1 MRKIYYLPF
10 ESYENDYCNRMKYY
24 LSNYG
29 LVVPMSKKNFI
40 KSLLLIRDNDFIFL
54 NWFENQIVNNTKFSI
69 LGFLK
74 VFFVFLLCRMSLGKF
89 VYVKHNNYPHDCS
102 KKDILKATW
111 AISVFEKMANIVV
124 VHSLTELNSK
134 RSYIP
139 HPLYE
144 SITDT
149 NLLNKGK
156 SYIIFGRIVPYKKI
170 EKVIEIFPSNKKLII
185 AGICQDSEYL
195 NKLVK
200 MSESKTNIEII
211 PKFLTQN
218 EVKSLVEKSA
228 GMLITHNDDDMIVSG
243 SFFYAMTL
251 RSKVYA
257 LETPFFRWAEE
268 KMGSKYI
275 ETFSTLNDLEDI
287 LNKPSSSKQEGRLTM
302 IDLFGE
308 TAMNETLY
316 SLFNGEKR

>member
-1 MRKIYYLPF
+1 
-10 ESYENDYCNRMKYY
+10 MKYY